1 MAAPDIFTY
10 ITALAITLGLILLLW
25 AGLAFTRARLM
36 NMPLGGSLNT
46 PKLKILETRFIDGRY
61 KLCRA
66 TDGLRDYTLLLGPTE
81 AEVLYNTETGRGRNE
96 ISALGGDNT

>member
-25 AGLAFTRARLM
+25 AGLAFIRARLM
-36 NMPLGGSLNT
+36 NMPLGGSSLLNT

-81 AEVLYNTETGRGRNE
+81 AEILHVADSIICGTNN
-96 ISALGGDNT
+96 